1 MRINLGK
8 EATDYL
14 FLDKEDYDDYV
25 DINSQWI
32 DHGAAPKDIITL
44 LINIFHYKL
53 NVSYNF

>member
-53 NVSYNF
+53 NVE